1 MRIPTPVCA
10 FAALVLARAATA
22 QSVPPPA
29 PRPAEA
35 EQPLQLE
42 AFTVTGS
49 NIRRVDAESALPVSV
64 VDRNELDARGA
75 STLAELFE
83 TLGAAEISA
92 ITEINNGPQLAR
104 GDVASV
110 DLRGIGSGSTLTLL
124 NGRRV
129 APHPISMAENGV
141 PSLAVNINSIPRA
154 MIDRVEILR
163 DGASAIYGSDAA
175 AGVINNLVS
184 RTYVG
189 RGLTLKGSMTQH
201 GGAND
206 VGVTV
211 FEGFKKGKT
220 HVSLS
225 LDYYHRDA
233 LAAHDR
239 PYAANSDLRANRALP
254 APWNGLPLPD
264 PSSTTGGVFARDND
278 FRNANAVNQW
288 GQWQRG
294 TIGADFLTFTG
305 SRPAGNTGITTSTT
319 PPTGV
324 ATMAADGMFYL
335 WPSAAGVN
343 FKQTAPSTNIDNP
356 EVAAF
361 SNWNKWK
368 MLVPATDRVQF
379 AAFVDRPINATLAA
393 FGDLTFYRAY
403 SRTGREPV
411 NFKNTDD
418 PGIYLP
424 AANPWNPFGVRFYHP
439 TGQPNADGTPRLVGA
454 PADVSLWTGISP
466 GQNTGGGFKPRV
478 TEVRSYAWR
487 TLGGLRGKF
496 GQTWE
501 WESAVVA
508 SGAQT
513 HEFEHFQV
521 RESKLRRALAR
532 TDATAFNPFPV
543 TFKIQNNQIV
553 VDRAFDN
560 PETVLNEIY
569 GDEDRYGRT
578 ELFMWDAKFN
588 GRIGRFFTGGDIGIA
603 TGTEVRYETY
613 RDGRAGYVGT
623 NPPGS
628 GSEFPFL
635 REGDNDLLALSPN
648 VPIRANQTIYAA
660 YAETAFPF
668 VTRENRVPF
677 VQVLELTLAA
687 RFEHFSIHGQTT
699 KPKASLV
706 WKPAPWLKLRG
717 SAAESFRAPNLVQTN
732 ITPLKR
738 QFSADDPYRFDV
750 TRLTSD
756 GTVQRTSFR
765 QGNQNLQP
773 EEAKT
778 WVAGFVLEVPKVRGL
793 SVSFDYFKL
802 NQNSV
807 IENAGA
813 AAAID
818 RDEVILDLA
827 TQAELAKGTPVDQI
841 DLGSGTAGYKGSNK
855 VIRRPVTAED
865 RALFA
870 AYNARQTS
878 NNSRRAPVGEVVSV
892 IDDYL
897 NLSGRDIQG
906 YEFGVQWRG
915 PKTRFGQFSF
925 NGDATHYVLRRS
937 KADEFSPELD
947 ELERNG
953 RTKWRA
959 SASVSWRQGPVSAG
973 WFTSYF
979 GSFVDTSAAT
989 TEPIYR
995 ALGGPDYIRVFNDN
1009 GITRYL
1015 YRVEPAI
1022 NHNAWISYRFERG
1035 AHRWLRGVTVRG
1047 GINNVF
1053 DTEPPLADEQY
1064 GYFTGSANARG
1075 RQFTMDVSKRF

>member
-1 MRIPTPVCA
+1 MRIQTPVRA
-10 FAALVLARAATA
+10 LAALALARVAAA

-29 PRPAEA
+29 ARPAA
-35 EQPLQLE
+35 PEQPLQLE

-49 NIRRVDAESALPVSV
+49 NIRRVDAETALPVSV

-141 PSLAVNINSIPRA
+141 PSLAVNINTIPRA

-206 VGVTV
+206 VGATV

-239 PYAANSDLRANRALP
+239 PYAANSDMRANRALP
-254 APWNGLPLPD
+254 APWNGIPLPD
-264 PSSTTGGVFARDND
+264 PSSTTGAVFARDND

-305 SRPAGNTGITTSTT
+305 SRPAGNTGITTGTT

-379 AAFVDRPINATLAA
+379 AAFVDRPINDRLAA

-439 TGQPNADGTPRLVGA
+439 TGQPNADGTPRLTGA

-487 TLGGLRGKF
+487 ALGGLRGKL

-508 SGAQT
+508 SGAQS
-513 HEFEHFQV
+513 HEYEHFQV

-560 PETVLNEIY
+560 PEAVLNEIY

-660 YAETAFPF
+660 YAETALPF

-677 VQVLELTLAA
+677 VQALELTLAA

-813 AAAID
+813 GAAID

-827 TQAELAKGTPVDQI
+827 TQAELAKGTPIDQI
-841 DLGSGTAGYKGSNK
+841 DLGSGTAGYKGSSK
-855 VIRRPVTAED
+855 VIRKPVSAED
-865 RALFA
+865 RALFS

-878 NNSRRAPVGEVVSV
+878 NNARRAPVGEVVSV

-937 KADEFSPELD
+937 KADELSPELD

-989 TEPIYR
+989 TEAIYR

-1022 NHNAWISYRFERG
+1022 SHNAWISYRFERG
-1035 AHRWLRGVTVRG
+1035 AHRWLRGVTLRG
-1047 GINNVF
+1047 AINNVF

-1075 RQFTMDVSKRF
+1075 RQFTMEVSKRF